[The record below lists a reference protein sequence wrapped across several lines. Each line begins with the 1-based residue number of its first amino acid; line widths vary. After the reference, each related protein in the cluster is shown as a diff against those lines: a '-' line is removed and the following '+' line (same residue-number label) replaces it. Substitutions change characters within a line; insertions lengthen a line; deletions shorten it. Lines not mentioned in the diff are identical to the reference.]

1 MLELLGLLGRVGRAL
16 GHAIG
21 HAIGALG
28 TLMVTLAIA

>member
-1 MLELLGLLGRVGRAL
+1 MVDAWELLGRARRAL
-16 GHAIG
+16 GHATG